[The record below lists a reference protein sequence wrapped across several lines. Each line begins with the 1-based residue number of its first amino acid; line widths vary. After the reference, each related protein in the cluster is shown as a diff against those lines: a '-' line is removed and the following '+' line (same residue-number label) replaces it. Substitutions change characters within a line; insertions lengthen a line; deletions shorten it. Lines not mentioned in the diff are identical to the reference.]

1 MSQIELVRMQENY
14 ECDIDGCPAG
24 YDGLHPNA
32 LGKEIGGGR
41 WHKQL
46 GRGSFRM
53 KLTLS

>member
-14 ECDIDGCPAG
+14 DCDIDGCPAG

-41 WHKQL
+41 WHNN
-46 GRGSFRM
+46 
-53 KLTLS
+53 

>member
-1 MSQIELVRMQENY
+1 MQENY

-32 LGKEIGGGR
+32 LGKEIEGGR

-53 KLTLS
+53 ELTLS